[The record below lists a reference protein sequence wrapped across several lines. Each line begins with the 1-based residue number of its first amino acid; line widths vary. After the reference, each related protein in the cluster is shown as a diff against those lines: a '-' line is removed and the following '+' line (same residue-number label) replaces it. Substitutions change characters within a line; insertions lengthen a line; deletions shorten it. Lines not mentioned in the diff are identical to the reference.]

1 MPPTDEMERRLPD
14 PAILARRLRPGQ
26 IAFGMAVEAKTF
38 RQVVTESTLRSCS
51 LFLGLPAADISAIAA
66 FVIPKHLGKG
76 ESLFYEGAPS
86 EGFYIVQKG
95 AVNVHRVS
103 AAGKEQV
110 IHLFRPIESFAEA
123 SLATA
128 DGYPAN
134 ARATEETT
142 VLLVPKTE
150 FVDLLRRRPELALRM
165 LASMSQHLRVL
176 VGLLDDLTLKDM
188 ETRLANWLLK
198 RCPRPLP
205 SGPTVVQLDRTK
217 RVLAAEMGT
226 TSETLSRTLA
236 KFRDQKLLR
245 VKGNTITLTKPRAL
259 QHLLQN
265 NLGEL

>member
-1 MPPTDEMERRLPD
+1 MPL
-14 PAILARRLRPGQ
+14 
-26 IAFGMAVEAKTF
+26 EAKRF
-38 RQVVTESTLRSCS
+38 RQAVAESTLRSCS
-51 LFLGLPAADISAIAA
+51 LFLGLPTPDISAIAA
-66 FVIPKHLGKG
+66 FVIPKHLEKG
-76 ESLFYEGAPS
+76 DYLFHEGARA

-123 SLATA
+123 TLATA

-142 VLLVPKTE
+142 VLLVPKNE

-198 RCPRPLP
+198 RCPRPLHNQP
-205 SGPTVVQLDRTK
+205 IMLQLDRTK